1 MQLRLPK
8 IFLLFIALTNW
19 NNIVL
24 AQAKF
29 TAIITPATIGTDET
43 AELKLIVRNADKVQL
58 MKPPGLKN
66 FILVGEP
73 MREIG
78 VETIAGA
85 YTSIT
90 YLLKPKAKGNYTIA
104 PATILADGKSWQ
116 SNAVKIKVVS
126 GRKGNSAN
134 SNSPFSGLMPLE
146 EPEEETTY
154 KDFILK
160 KGDSIPDKINRNIF
174 IKVETNK
181 TSCFVGEPL
190 VVTYKLYTRL
200 KSVSHMTKPPAFSGF
215 SVIDL
220 LPLGEDKYVVEKFN
234 GRDYNMYILRRAQLY
249 PLQAGTVELEAAS
262 VENNIHFVKQEYLD
276 KYNPA
281 IDLQNDFVPGTL
293 PAEAVVDEKIILDS
307 KPMLVNVKAL
317 PVDKKKPP
325 SFNGAVGNFTINA
338 DVEKNYFTTDDA
350 GKLKI
355 TISGAGNLTLINAP
369 ELLWPSGI
377 EAFEPSIKDELNK
390 LSVPVS
396 GNKVFEYTFA
406 VIKNGSYTLPA
417 VEYSFFDPVTSQY
430 KTVSTKPININ
441 VSKGTGKQPVISVA
455 ENTGSREIFSETIF
469 TKRWLIIV
477 PVALLI
483 FFGLVFWLRVDGKK
497 QQQSAAAKKIAEENN
512 EIKQLPVENPLAK
525 TEMMLLSNNA
535 VGFYTTLNKELRIFL
550 AAKLQLAPET
560 MNKKNIAEGLDRLGV
575 SVGMSM
581 VIQDLLDEI
590 SLQLYTP
597 LTDETRLR
605 DCYEKAIGAIHAFD
619 KNRN

>member
-1 MQLRLPK
+1 
-8 IFLLFIALTNW
+8 
-19 NNIVL
+19 
-24 AQAKF
+24 
-29 TAIITPATIGTDET
+29 
-43 AELKLIVRNADKVQL
+43 
-58 MKPPGLKN
+58 
-66 FILVGEP
+66 
-73 MREIG
+73 
-78 VETIAGA
+78 
-85 YTSIT
+85 
-90 YLLKPKAKGNYTIA
+90 
-104 PATILADGKSWQ
+104 
-116 SNAVKIKVVS
+116 
-126 GRKGNSAN
+126 
-134 SNSPFSGLMPLE
+134 MPLD
-146 EPEEETTY
+146 EPAEETTY

-160 KGDSIPDKINRNIF
+160 KGDSISDKINRNIF

-181 TSCFVGEPL
+181 TSCYVGEPL

-200 KSVSHMTKPPAFSGF
+200 KSVSHLTKPPAFSGF

-220 LPLGEDKYVVEKFN
+220 LPMGEDKYVVEKFN

-262 VENNIHFVKQEYLD
+262 VENDIHFVKQEYLD

-281 IDLQNDFVPGTL
+281 IDLQNDFVPGSL

-307 KPMLVNVKAL
+307 KPMLVKVKAL
-317 PVDKKKPP
+317 PADKKKPS
-325 SFNGAVGNFTINA
+325 SFNGAVGNFTISG
-338 DVEKNYFTTDDA
+338 DVEKNYFTTDDE
-350 GKLKI
+350 GELKI
-355 TISGAGNLTLINAP
+355 TISGTGNLTLINAP

-377 EAFEPSIKDELNK
+377 EAFEPTMKDELNK

-396 GNKVFEYTFA
+396 GNKIFEYTFA
-406 VIKNGSYTLPA
+406 VTKNGSYTMPA

-430 KTVSTKPININ
+430 KMVSTKPININ

-455 ENTGSREIFSETIF
+455 ENTGSRESFSETIF
-469 TKRWLIIV
+469 TKRWFIIV

-497 QQQSAAAKKIAEENN
+497 QQQTDAAKKITEENN
-512 EIKQLPVENPLAK
+512 ETKQLPVENPLAK

-560 MNKKNIAEGLDRLGV
+560 MNKKNIAEGLDRSGV

-590 SLQLYTP
+590 SIQLYTP
-597 LTDETRLR
+597 LIDETRLQ

-619 KNRN
+619 KNKN